1 MRNNFSEAGR
11 HFRINIFIVILLMV
25 IEWYV
30 ITHFFSNVNCEVTA
44 DYFQPAETKCVEST
58 SSTTIIK
65 EVVPTPA
72 PSVSNDVVNLQ
83 IPYINEAPENQW
95 VGSWKNACEEAVI
108 TMMEQYYTKKTTLTI
123 AEGERFMQIL
133 FDAQKSAYG
142 SDANSD
148 TIRTLFLIDNYSS
161 FGATLKTNPTLDGI
175 KQELLAGRP
184 VMAFHYGFDL
194 RNHNIP
200 FLATGSSYHT
210 TLIKG
215 FDDANQQ
222 FITHDPG
229 DEIDGPDHRYGYE
242 IFMNSL
248 RDYNYSNSKADGWFA
263 QCFIYLR
270 KIIKKIIFV
279 YFTNSCYNYRN

>member
-1 MRNNFSEAGR
+1 
-11 HFRINIFIVILLMV
+11 MV

-44 DYFQPAETKCVEST
+44 DYFQPTETKCVEST

-65 EVVPTPA
+65 EVVPTPVPIVTIINTEVTAPEVIPPPIHTQPVELPEELPPA

-133 FDAQKSAYG
+133 FDAQKSVYG

-248 RDYNYSNSKADGWFA
+248 RDYNYSNSKADG
-263 QCFIYLR
+263 LPS
-270 KIIKKIIFV
+270 V
-279 YFTNSCYNYRN
+279 LFTYEKL

>member
-161 FGATLKTNPTLDGI
+161 FGATLKTNPTLDDI

-248 RDYNYSNSKADGWFA
+248 RDYNYSNSKADG
-263 QCFIYLR
+263 LPS
-270 KIIKKIIFV
+270 V
-279 YFTNSCYNYRN
+279 LFTYEKL